1 MGPNKKRLAS
11 AGGSGSRFST
21 KLFEQRFLHKTER
34 KEKTFEIISLTKM
47 TKYTRT
53 FKCIEMKTYHDKK
66 TYLMIE

>member
-1 MGPNKKRLAS
+1 MVRFECSYTKRGLAS
-11 AGGSGSRFST
+11 AGSA
-21 KLFEQRFLHKTER
+21 KLLLSFLHKTVR

-66 TYLMIE
+66 RT